1 LTNSSRPR
9 AAFSLEGN
17 PMGYYLNGAWYEGE
31 PSTNAGLGT
40 TGNIANYQMADG
52 TQGTQQDSLFYQSWL
67 QGVQP
72 QQPQSSTY
80 DAYLRAGQYMD
91 AFQNGPLM
99 LNQNGAAGLTGGLL
113 TESDFF
119 KIYNQPGVDGV
130 WGTQYGYNQGDP
142 NSGIGD
148 AQWTYPSRHDG
159 FIDYS
164 TNNGLNPSSFA
175 ANYGYIAQEL
185 LGPEQ
190 RHLSGLQNATD
201 LMGGVQAGLRYENP
215 GVPHMDWRYANAL
228 ATSNN
233 VFAQQPEV
241 AREFARLNP
250 GLAMGGENP
259 GFGGFG
265 TQATGGQ
272 GWGGYGS
279 DQSYTDPFGVNNI
292 IPQINSGSSFTDPGT
307 GRSFTTGDG
316 SGFNGVK
323 NGVPVDMYGNPMPG
337 YSAGGDQY
345 AKGGNTGSLVYQT
358 DGSYQ
363 PQGQQSYGNNEYG
376 YGGTYDPNAYGY
388 GGTDYSTGNPQN
400 ATTAIQ
406 NAQYMSFTDPTTG
419 TSFATGDG
427 SGFNGVKNGVPV
439 DMYGNPM
446 PGYSGQPDITVYAN
460 PQPRDQFG
468 QAMGGDMGSTLYSA
482 TAELGGGLTMAD
494 AARQNAAFESVFSS
508 GAQDHMFY
516 EGQLNNLTANNG
528 WTDTN
533 VFQPQQ
539 INGYTYQP
547 QIATTTWGVNNPT
560 VNQNISNLNPS
571 NQLSYDPWSTQYQPY

>member
-1 LTNSSRPR
+1 MPYDQYGT
-9 AAFSLEGN
+9 
-17 PMGYYLNGAWYEGE
+17 WYEGAV
-31 PSTNAGLGT
+31 P
-40 TGNIANYQMADG
+40 
-52 TQGTQQDSLFYQSWL
+52 
-67 QGVQP
+67 QP
-72 QQPQSSTY
+72 QFPQNLQPQFFGQQTWPEVGVVAGTVVGEAGREPQMGQAAVVDVLNNRAQDPYFSNLYGSTMTNQ
-80 DAYLRAGQYMD
+80 ALAG
-91 AFQNGPLM
+91 
-99 LNQNGAAGLTGGLL
+99 NGAQFNTWMA
-113 TESDFF
+113 
-119 KIYNQPGVDGV
+119 
-130 WGTQYGYNQGDP
+130 GDP
-142 NSGIGD
+142 TNTRAISV
-148 AQWTYPSRHDG
+148 QE
-159 FIDYS
+159 FISD
-164 TNNGLNPSSFA
+164 PAFA
-175 ANYGYIAQEL
+175 ANPQEKLSRLDPAFRQQVENALWAQRGVMGTGE
-185 LGPEQ
+185 
-190 RHLSGLQNATD
+190 LSGIAEGAQYYVNPQTMSANQVGIHQNLGLGGGMEIGRHEFYGQGANGYYEPQGNVYPYTNQQFNTAMYGVQNPYTGFNSGYGGYNTPKE
-201 LMGGVQAGLRYENP
+201 MGGTYTYDPWGQALDPAWQG
-215 GVPHMDWRYANAL
+215 
-228 ATSNN
+228 SNSTFN
-233 VFAQQPEV
+233 SINQ
-241 AREFARLNP
+241 
-250 GLAMGGENP
+250 
-259 GFGGFG
+259 
-265 TQATGGQ
+265 
-272 GWGGYGS
+272 
-279 DQSYTDPFGVNNI
+279 I
-292 IPQINSGSSFTDPGT
+292 IPQINSSSSFTDPAT

-376 YGGTYDPNAYGY
+376 YGGTYNPSSYGY

-406 NAQYMSFTDPTTG
+406 NAQYMSTGAGGFTV
-419 TSFATGDG
+419 GDG
-427 SGFNGVKNGVPV
+427 SGFKGYNSAGIPV
-439 DMYGNPM
+439 DQYDNPM
-446 PGYSGQPDITVYAN
+446 PGFGGQPDITVYAN